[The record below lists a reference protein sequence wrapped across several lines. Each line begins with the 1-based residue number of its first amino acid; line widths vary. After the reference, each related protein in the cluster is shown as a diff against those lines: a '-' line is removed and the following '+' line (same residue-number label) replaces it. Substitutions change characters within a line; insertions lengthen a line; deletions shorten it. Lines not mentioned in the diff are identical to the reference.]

1 MVVRRVGARR
11 AGAHDR
17 DRRRRHRA
25 RARPAA
31 GEARGDHRQF
41 SGHLSVAPSHRL
53 SGRRGMTE
61 AAADDGFSRWLTPVR
76 IALIVWA
83 AMSLVAIVARWHAI
97 ATIELSDTD
106 DAKIGRAH
114 V

>member
-1 MVVRRVGARR
+1 
-11 AGAHDR
+11 
-17 DRRRRHRA
+17 
-25 RARPAA
+25 
-31 GEARGDHRQF
+31 
-41 SGHLSVAPSHRL
+41 
-53 SGRRGMTE
+53 MTE

-106 DAKIGRAH
+106 DAMRMAQVRDLLAGQGWWDLTQYRVNPASGGVLMHWSRIVDAPLALAILLLKPPLGQTLAEIGRA
-114 V
+114 